1 MLETQEQ
8 AAPAKRLDSLA
19 QNVAVLLVFLLPILF
34 LPSSWFPFAYGKV
47 VLLALASLVPLVIW
61 GVARFR
67 EGVFIYPSS
76 YVLWFAL
83 LLPVV
88 YLVSALLS
96 GNVANSIVGS
106 GFESNTFIFVLL
118 LVAIFAVSSVVFTS
132 VSSVVKMLLAL
143 GTSFTVLAF
152 VQIVRLLF
160 GAENILPSVFS
171 SDVTATL
178 IGSWNDLAVFS
189 GFIVIVAIVA
199 LVYAPRTR
207 FIRVLTYT
215 NLAMALFLLVVV
227 NLQVVWVI
235 LALLSA
241 VLFMYFVS
249 AKRAGAGDYTEGQ
262 SKGDLV
268 KMVAP
273 AVVFIISI
281 IFVFAGG
288 SLGPKASGLMNV
300 QYVDV
305 RPSWEGTIEVA
316 KGTYSDSAL
325 LGTGPNTF
333 SNAWMMHKPTG
344 VNNTNFWNIDFRS
357 GIGLI
362 PTAFITVGL
371 VGGLIWLLFAASVMY
386 TAFKMLWARMPN
398 DMTRFIVFATV
409 GGALYLLILLMFYV
423 PQTVMLAFTFLI
435 IGLLLAVARN
445 VNAVRT
451 RRVST
456 SDSQA
461 TSFAIMLTFTTVAV
475 TALFIATV
483 ITQRI
488 VTASVLG
495 SSANAAQNENLE
507 RAQILAERARS
518 LSAGGFFGKDDRAY
532 SVLAQLGILNLRKV
546 LQEDQKSEGYKENL
560 QTAIEG
566 VILPAR
572 AAIDADPNNYSN
584 HLFLGNIYEQLV
596 GLGIDGAYDAAIA
609 SYSRA
614 RTLNPTNPSLPL
626 MMARAAFATDKLD
639 VAEAYAMEALGL
651 KRNYTDAYFLLSQIA
666 IKGEN
671 VEQAIATTESAAILA
686 PNNPGILFQLGVLL
700 YSTEEYQKAA
710 QIFARA
716 VTLNPSYANAL
727 YYLGLSS
734 AQLGDTETALKAF
747 ERVSELNPE
756 NEDIKKIIESI
767 KAGQLS
773 VPAQPDATTAPVVET
788 SQ

>member
-19 QNVAVLLVFLLPILF
+19 QNVAVLLVFLLPLFF

-47 VLLALASLVPLVIW
+47 ALFALASLVPLVVW
-61 GVARFR
+61 GIARFR

-88 YLVSALLS
+88 YFVSALLS
-96 GNVANSIVGS
+96 GNVANSITGS
-106 GFESNTFIFVLL
+106 GFENGTFIFVLL
-118 LVAIFAVSSVVFTS
+118 LVAIFIVSSVVFTS

-178 IGSWNDLAVFS
+178 LGSWNDLAVFS

-207 FIRVLTYT
+207 FIRVFTYV

-241 VLFMYFVS
+241 VLFMYFLSVKNV
-249 AKRAGAGDYTEGQ
+249 AIDYIENKDTLIQ
-262 SKGDLV
+262 L
-268 KMVAP
+268 VAP
-273 AVVFIISI
+273 AIVFVISI
-281 IFVFAGG
+281 LFVFAGG
-288 SLGPKASGLMNV
+288 ALGPRISGLLDV

-316 KGTYSDSAL
+316 KGAYSDSAL

-333 SNAWMMHKPTG
+333 DNAWMTHKPAG

-386 TAFKMLWARMPN
+386 TAFKMLWARIPN

-409 GGALYLLILLMFYV
+409 GGALYLVILLMFYV
-423 PQTVMLAFTFLI
+423 PQTVMLAFAFLI

-445 VNAVRT
+445 INAVRT

-461 TSFAIMLTFTTVAV
+461 TSFAIMLTFATVAV
-475 TALFIATV
+475 TALFVTI
-483 ITQRI
+483 ILTQRI
-488 VTASVLG
+488 VIASTLV
-495 SSANAAQNENLE
+495 SSANAAQNEDLE
-507 RAQILAERARS
+507 RAQALAERARS

-532 SVLAQLGILNLRKV
+532 SVLAQIGILNLREA
-546 LQEDQKSEGYKENL
+546 LQADQKSEGYKENL
-560 QTAIEG
+560 QIAIEG

-572 AAIDADPNNYSN
+572 AAIEAEPNNYSN
-584 HLFLGNIYEQLV
+584 HLFLANIYEQLI

-609 SYSRA
+609 SYSKA
-614 RTLNPTNPSLPL
+614 RELNPTNPSIPL

-639 VAEAYAMEALGL
+639 VAETYAIEALQL

-716 VTLNPSYANAL
+716 VTLNPNYANAL

-734 AQLGDTETALKAF
+734 AQLGDNDTALKAF
-747 ERVSELNPE
+747 ERVSELNPK

-767 KAGQLS
+767 KAGQLPTPTQS
-773 VPAQPDATTAPVVET
+773 DSTTTPVEET